1 MSDKDKIIDGHVHR
15 LAVGSVYLTMASKN
29 ETTVATGLVHL
40 MMLGQKPVSEG
51 RFGCDYA
58 WNDDFTSYRCMPN
71 RWMPG
76 SDESYA
82 EYQAGYYD
90 MCDDEEE
97 FEPVVTHHAPVAISS
112 NDDDEIPF

>member
-1 MSDKDKIIDGHVHR
+1 MMN
-15 LAVGSVYLTMASKN
+15 TMM
-29 ETTVATGLVHL
+29 TVAAGRIHL

-90 MCDDEEE
+90 MGDDPAYGGTGDELEYDLRLLSADR
-97 FEPVVTHHAPVAISS
+97 APELTSS

>member
-1 MSDKDKIIDGHVHR
+1 MM
-15 LAVGSVYLTMASKN
+15 TMTM
-29 ETTVATGLVHL
+29 TTVATGRIHL

-90 MCDDEEE
+90 MGDDEDEDE
-97 FEPVVTHHAPVAISS
+97 VEYDLRPLSADRVSTLPAPS
-112 NDDDEIPF
+112 DEGDEIPF

>member
-1 MSDKDKIIDGHVHR
+1 MHR
-15 LAVGSVYLTMASKN
+15 FEYRPVYLTMMTM
-29 ETTVATGLVHL
+29 TTVATGRIHL

-90 MCDDEEE
+90 MGDDDEEE
-97 FEPVVTHHAPVAISS
+97 YDLRPLSADRTPAISSS

>member
-1 MSDKDKIIDGHVHR
+1 MMQTSSCKIP
-15 LAVGSVYLTMASKN
+15 ASAG
-29 ETTVATGLVHL
+29 TTVATGRIHL

-90 MCDDEEE
+90 HDYDACDDEDGRQGMEEE
-97 FEPVVTHHAPVAISS
+97 FNLHPLRVGREPGPSS
-112 NDDDEIPF
+112 LNDDDEIPF